1 MQKLIFGVMSL
12 SFFML
17 SCDLPATGGNPGEGR
32 PCNEKV
38 LRTHAGSLMLDLDV
52 KCLYKKECSVKL
64 NFRVT
69 GLPDSLKGMCFG
81 GGSEWQ
87 YESIDTSMTVT
98 TKLNN
103 LYPVK
108 LSQDDHLRFSLID
121 INNIERK
128 YDIDFSEIIHS
139 YTVRGDSIEIKMPV
153 GNFDM
158 LVECPYC
165 LDYGRS
171 YSLCE
176 GGLLCHYHS
185 QTSLSAVV
193 GTSSRWGEDFAFH
206 YGLSNQGSTRTD
218 SVYVHGTIGI
228 R

>member
-1 MQKLIFGVMSL
+1 MLIKVFLGMIACFYL
-12 SFFML
+12 L

-38 LRTHAGSLMLDLDV
+38 LKVHDAALALDITANCAYEKECDV
-52 KCLYKKECSVKL
+52 KLYFYGTE
-64 NFRVT
+64 
-69 GLPDSLKGMCFG
+69 LPDSLKGMCFG
-81 GGSEWQ
+81 GGTELRL
-87 YESIDTSMTVT
+87 ESFDTSMVV
-98 TKLNN
+98 KDWKI
-103 LYPVK
+103 YPVS

-121 INNIERK
+121 INNIEKK

-218 SVYVHGTIGI
+218 SVYVH
-228 R
+228 

>member
-1 MQKLIFGVMSL
+1 MSIKVFL
-12 SFFML
+12 GMITCFYLL

-81 GGSEWQ
+81 GGTELRL
-87 YESIDTSMTVT
+87 ESFDTSMVV
-98 TKLNN
+98 KDWKI
-103 LYPVK
+103 YPVS

-121 INNIERK
+121 INNIEKK

-139 YTVRGDSIEIKMPV
+139 YTVRD
-153 GNFDM
+153 
-158 LVECPYC
+158 
-165 LDYGRS
+165 
-171 YSLCE
+171 
-176 GGLLCHYHS
+176 
-185 QTSLSAVV
+185 
-193 GTSSRWGEDFAFH
+193 
-206 YGLSNQGSTRTD
+206 D
-218 SVYVHGTIGI
+218 SVEVKSFDCLERMVIYKYRIEKNNGPHDII
-228 R
+228 D

>member
-1 MQKLIFGVMSL
+1 MLIKVFLGMIACFYL
-12 SFFML
+12 L

-38 LRTHAGSLMLDLDV
+38 LKVHDAALALDITANCAYEKECDV
-52 KCLYKKECSVKL
+52 KLYFYGTE
-64 NFRVT
+64 
-69 GLPDSLKGMCFG
+69 LPDSLKGMCFG
-81 GGSEWQ
+81 GGTELRL
-87 YESIDTSMTVT
+87 ESFDTSMVV
-98 TKLNN
+98 KDWKI
-103 LYPVK
+103 YPVS

-121 INNIERK
+121 INNIEKK

-139 YTVRGDSIEIKMPV
+139 YTVRGASIEIKMPV

>member
-1 MQKLIFGVMSL
+1 MLIKVFLGMIACFYL
-12 SFFML
+12 L

-38 LRTHAGSLMLDLDV
+38 LRTHADSLMLDLDV

-103 LYPVK
+103 LYSVK

-121 INNIERK
+121 INNIEKK

-139 YTVRGDSIEIKMPV
+139 YTVRGDSVEVKSFDCLERMVIYKYRIEKNNGPHDIIDLYPDSLKNGKYV
-153 GNFDM
+153 FYQDDLYFDKIYFN
-158 LVECPYC
+158 C
-165 LDYGRS
+165 
-171 YSLCE
+171 SLN
-176 GGLLCHYHS
+176 S
-185 QTSLSAVV
+185 Q
-193 GTSSRWGEDFAFH
+193 SSFK
-206 YGLSNQGSTRTD
+206 TD
-218 SVYVHGTIGI
+218 SVYIHGNVYW